1 MGKSLPS
8 TAVLKNI
15 ARIFSSERITALKQ
29 VKPKSNNKV
38 SASFS
43 HSAKLLTKITPVDSV
58 QLGLKLEGN
67 SVVQNR
73 FPLREVVSSCVK
85 RWFRDTLKEAKA
97 GDPAMQILVGQMYN
111 SGYGV
116 RKNTQKV
123 SIFGYKIKSVAIQIY
138 VKQKSLLQC
147 AFFFWVILI
156 GLALFNWYLY
166 PCC

>member
-116 RKNTQKV
+116 RKNTQKGCTWIIRATKGRSSAWKV
-123 SIFGYKIKSVAIQIY
+123 RNKQPGYNISDSDSDSQDLKDTRS
-138 VKQKSLLQC
+138 
-147 AFFFWVILI
+147 
-156 GLALFNWYLY
+156 
-166 PCC
+166 